1 MHGPDLDRPG
11 GGELDGGD
19 DGTGSTTRPASR
31 VCGTGA
37 AGRVDDV
44 VSKAVV
50 CGFEPENLVTGLAAA
65 TDDSIKSRLIR

>member
-31 VCGTGA
+31 VCG
-37 AGRVDDV
+37 RVDDV

-50 CGFEPENLVTGLAAA
+50 CGFEPENLVTGVAAA